1 MSTSFPRTGLWAVL
15 ALCGFLSAEAV
26 AHGQQLRG
34 QGMGGMPLLLPR
46 QPYTPGLLNNG
57 SLQTTQN
64 PNANL
69 PNQARFIYIAAMPLG
84 DRLGNN
90 GVFYD
95 TNILPNV
102 GLFQGGQFVGQLG
115 NNNNNNNNNN
125 NPFNPVNPFQAARLA
140 RQQMLMALYG
150 MQAQQDMMQMQAYGA
165 GGFGYN
171 PAAMF
176 GFYDPSSL
184 FGWYDPNAVAPMNN
198 QGFGAGFGNG
208 NAGNG
213 AGGNNVGGGF

>member
-1 MSTSFPRTGLWAVL
+1 MLKSLSRGCVWAVL
-15 ALCGFLSAEAV
+15 VSAGFFAAETV
-26 AHGQQLRG
+26 AQAQQLRG

-69 PNQARFIYIAAMPLG
+69 PNQVRFTYIAAMPLG

-115 NNNNNNNNNN
+115 QNGNNNNNNNN
-125 NPFNPVNPFQAARLA
+125 NPFNPVNPFQAARIA
-140 RQQMLMALYG
+140 RQQMMMALYG
-150 MQAQQDMMQMQAYGA
+150 MQVQQGMMMQGPAAGFGLSNNPAYGW
-165 GGFGYN
+165 N
-171 PAAMF
+171 
-176 GFYDPSSL
+176 DPSTM
-184 FGWYDPNAVAPMNN
+184 FGWYDPNSFGNPMGFAAPLNN
-198 QGFGAGFGNG
+198 QGFGAGFANG
-208 NAGNG
+208 
-213 AGGNNVGGGF
+213 GGGF